1 MVLSCHFPVLA
12 LGGVTMDISEKHQL
26 SVIHLASFLIG
37 YGTKILDTI
46 TCQRN
51 LRKLRMRSER
61 LEGWTDNVYQDHNE
75 DTHGPTIGILEARIV
90 LLVASPQLL

>member
-37 YGTKILDTI
+37 YGTKTLDII
-46 TCQRN
+46 TCRRN
-51 LRKLRMRSER
+51 LRMRSKR
-61 LEGWTDNVYQDHNE
+61 WEGWTDNVYQDH
-75 DTHGPTIGILEARIV
+75 DKGTHGPTSGILEARIS
-90 LLVASPQLL
+90 LLVGSPQLL